1 MAIIS
6 HWRKQQKPVMP
17 FPSGHS
23 FILRNTSFICVCAV
37 YVTTPLF
44 LASLGDIM
52 GIDVTVGRIIL
63 GMHWASD
70 VIVGILISAVLV
82 CGVHFG

>member
-1 MAIIS
+1 
-6 HWRKQQKPVMP
+6 
-17 FPSGHS
+17 
-23 FILRNTSFICVCAV
+23 ILW
-37 YVTTPLF
+37 
-44 LASLGDIM
+44 

-82 CGVHFG
+82 WCAFWMIERRLLLKP